1 MLANKRGISYNA
13 YIRYLLAKSIEVE
26 MIHQSLPRGTHGGTV
41 ISNKDNYLFNKTH
54 FFTITPSHHYCV
66 QG

>member
-13 YIRYLLAKSIEVE
+13 YIKYLFSKSIQVE
-26 MIHQSLPRGTHGGTV
+26 MIHQSLPRGTHGGAV
-41 ISNKDNYLFNKTH
+41 ISNKDNYLFKTL
-54 FFTITPSHHYCV
+54 FFTISPFHHYCV

>member
-26 MIHQSLPRGTHGGTV
+26 MIHQSIPRGTHGGAV
-41 ISNKDNYLFNKTH
+41 ISNKDNYFFKTH
-54 FFTITPSHHYCV
+54 FFTISPFHHYCV